1 MIPIHHFDRPYM
13 PGGHDAGRP
22 MYLFYQDANVV
33 FPLLT
38 DSIDVWEDTPATS
51 WGLAWFYGLDN
62 EDRPRFA
69 VRDDIAL
76 NPKIAYH
83 EAGHAFDAIVTKR
96 LTAQGKP
103 WDYVWQRYWQ
113 FRGFPG
119 TWQDAQAIA
128 ISGSGGASWAYYP
141 AESLAEA
148 FSAAVS
154 GRVESEWTIP
164 YGKDLALVNPGT
176 PQQIYD
182 PTRGAM
188 RARGFFLELM
198 EEVQDDMTPEQ
209 DQMLRR
215 LLALAE
221 AREPLVWIART
232 QRQLDVEDGK
242 TYDPNRAPK
251 DSRIRST

>member
-1 MIPIHHFDRPYM
+1 MTVPFIHFPHPYM
-13 PGGHDAGRP
+13 PGGHDAGAP
-22 MYLFYQDANVV
+22 MYSFYQEANLV

-38 DSIDVWEDTPATS
+38 DSIDIWEDTPANS

-76 NPKIAYH
+76 NSKIAYH
-83 EAGHAFDAIVTKR
+83 EAGHAFDALVTKK

-103 WDYVWQRYWQ
+103 WDYVWTRYWE

-128 ISGSGGASWAYYP
+128 IAGSGGATWGYYP

-154 GRVESEWTIP
+154 GTVQSEWTIP
-164 YGKDLALVNPGT
+164 YGKDLALAPGN
-176 PQQIYD
+176 IYD
-182 PTRGAM
+182 PVGGAM
-188 RARGFFLELM
+188 RARAFFLSLM
-198 EEVQDDMTPEQ
+198 EEVTDDMTPDQ

-215 LLALAE
+215 LLALME
-221 AREPLVWIART
+221 AREPLVWLARE
-232 QRQLDVEDGK
+232 QRTLDVERGDAFN
-242 TYDPNRAPK
+242 PNRPPI
-251 DSRIRST
+251 DPRIKTST